1 MPAVNYSID
10 EPSLGRVKKG
20 FILKF
25 RCNFENSSDS
35 KEQIIPLR
43 PTRKFLEFKDH
54 VAHQIGPSHGLHFN
68 KLLKQCEGIVYST
81 IRSNAQIFNT
91 IIDDRSMVHLLIDL
105 DSAFADSMLEELLQK
120 DVHIPLFYE
129 NKESALYSKRESKG
143 RSSVVK
149 VEPPSR

>member
-1 MPAVNYSID
+1 MQVLFFGKQTIQVWNFTSREPSLQYIWCKPMPAVNYSID

-81 IRSNAQIFNT
+81 IRSNTQIFNT
-91 IIDDRSMVHLLIDL
+91 D
-105 DSAFADSMLEELLQK
+105 
-120 DVHIPLFYE
+120 PWYT
-129 NKESALYSKRESKG
+129 Y
-143 RSSVVK
+143 
-149 VEPPSR
+149 